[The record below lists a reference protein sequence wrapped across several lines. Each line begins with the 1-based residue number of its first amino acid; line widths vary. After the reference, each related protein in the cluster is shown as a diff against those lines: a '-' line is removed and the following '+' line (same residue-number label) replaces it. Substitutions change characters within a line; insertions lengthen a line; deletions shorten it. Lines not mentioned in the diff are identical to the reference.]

1 MRTEKDFGLEDTW
14 GEKFLPTPDKYKKSD
29 IQSGALPSE
38 PGREIPPTEITPE
51 MIAASVRARVEVAF
65 QYEQA
70 QRAKDPKYSSNYF
83 AKLFAHAMDKGYISI
98 EEAMKPRDVPIT
110 ESVVITSTK
119 PTRRGVPNRLAA
131 LPA

>member
-70 QRAKDPKYSSNYF
+70 QRAKDPKYNSDYF
-83 AKLFAHAMDKGYISI
+83 RKLLCHAI
-98 EEAMKPRDVPIT
+98 EGGHLSTKEAMMPRDIPVKEEPLIPT
-110 ESVVITSTK
+110 LLIRRTSTNLQ
-119 PTRRGVPNRLAA
+119 PTLSR
-131 LPA
+131 